1 MALKALLLKKELDGK
16 RSAMNKLNRE
26 EEFEKRTAELEA
38 AINEMTEENTPEER
52 DAVSAEIDKLEEEK
66 TENASAI
73 SQLREEI
80 EKLEAELDAAE
91 QENIV
96 PDDKPEERTNKM
108 DEMITRDSKEYVEA
122 YAEYIKGNKK
132 AADLR
137 NMLTTTNDTTPNG
150 TATVP
155 VPSFV
160 YDVVKTAWERDGIMA
175 LVRKAYLRGNL
186 KVGFEIS
193 GSDAIVHAEGASA
206 ISAEDLVLG
215 VVELV
220 PESIKKVVQ
229 VSDEALDLGG
239 EEFLRY
245 IYDELTYRIAKKAAD
260 ELIAKIEAC
269 GTVSTTTCPS
279 VPKVTAASIGLGTI
293 ASAIAQLSSEAAN
306 PVIMMNKA
314 TWGAFKS
321 AQYAASYPVDIF
333 EGLPVVYNN
342 SITAFSA
349 ATTGVTYAIVGD
361 LGQGALANFPNGEEI
376 EFKFDNLSL
385 KKQDLVEVF
394 GRKYVALGVVAP
406 NAFVKITK

>member
-1 MALKALLLKKELDGK
+1 MALRALLLKKELDGK

-193 GSDAIVHAEGASA
+193 GSDAIVHAEGAST

-279 VPKVTAASIGLGTI
+279 VPKVKAASIALGTI
-293 ASAIAQLSSEAAN
+293 ASAIAQLSGEAAN
-306 PVIMMNKA
+306 PVVMMNKA

-342 SITAFSA
+342 SIKAFSA
-349 ATTGVTYAIVGD
+349 ATTGETYAIVGD
-361 LGQGALANFPNGEEI
+361 LGHGALANFPNGEEI

-394 GRKYVALGVVAP
+394 GRKYVAIGVVAP
-406 NAFVKITK
+406 NAFVKVTK

>member
-91 QENIV
+91 KENIV

-150 TATVP
+150 TGTVP

-193 GSDAIVHAEGASA
+193 GSAASVHAEGASA
-206 ISAEDLVLG
+206 ISTEDLVLG

-279 VPKVTAASIGLGTI
+279 VPKVKAASIALGTI
-293 ASAIAQLSSEAAN
+293 ASAIAQLSGEAAN
-306 PVIMMNKA
+306 PVVMMNKA

-342 SITAFSA
+342 SIKSFSA
-349 ATTGVTYAIVGD
+349 ATTGETYAIVGD
-361 LGQGALANFPNGEEI
+361 LGHGALANFPNGEEI

-394 GRKYVALGVVAP
+394 GRKYVAIGVVAP
-406 NAFVKITK
+406 DAFVKVTK

>member
-193 GSDAIVHAEGASA
+193 GTDAIVHAEGASA

-279 VPKVTAASIGLGTI
+279 VPKVKAASIALGTI
-293 ASAIAQLSSEAAN
+293 ASAIAQLSGEAAN
-306 PVIMMNKA
+306 PVVMMNKA

-342 SITAFSA
+342 SIKAFSA
-349 ATTGVTYAIVGD
+349 ATTGETYAIVGD
-361 LGQGALANFPNGEEI
+361 LGHGALANFPNGEEI

-394 GRKYVALGVVAP
+394 GRKYVAIGVVAP
-406 NAFVKITK
+406 DAFVKVTK